1 MEHIGPV
8 TKLKELF
15 KDRDKQARE
24 FKDKYLRALAEL
36 ENYRKRMEKEMEDMR
51 RFARVDFL
59 VQIIPVLDNLDR
71 AMKEAGGNYDG
82 FFQGIEIICRQL
94 KETLRSMGMT
104 EFSSTGEEFDPAR
117 HEAVGMIECDDKPDN
132 SVVEEISKGYAVGGK
147 VVKPARVI
155 VARQKQGGNENAENN
170 RN

>member
-15 KDRDKQARE
+15 KDRDKQASE
-24 FKDKYLRALAEL
+24 YKDKYLRALAEL
-36 ENYRKRMEKEMEDMR
+36 ENYRKRMEKEMEDSR
-51 RFARVDFL
+51 RFAKVDFL

-104 EFSSTGEEFDPAR
+104 EFSSLGEEFDPAR
-117 HEAVGMIECDDKPDN
+117 HEAVGMVECDDKPDN
-132 SVVEEISKGYAVGGK
+132 SVVEEISKGYVVGGK

-170 RN
+170 RD